1 MFRCLLWAIA
11 AAVRPKALLI
21 ADNLCLR
28 QQLLVLDRRKPRPR
42 LEDADRRFWVLV
54 RCRDTQKKEGNNMK

>member
-11 AAVRPKALLI
+11 AAARPKALLI

-28 QQLLVLDRRKPRPR
+28 QQLLVLRRRKPRPR
-42 LEDADRRFWVLV
+42 LEDADRRF
-54 RCRDTQKKEGNNMK
+54 